1 MAITIQH
8 KRNSGSGNV
17 PTESD
22 MEQGEIAIN
31 LADLRMFTKDH
42 NGAIKR
48 IGGEDV
54 VATLDMTVGQGLIAN
69 GTSGTDREFVPPEG
83 TLRGI
88 SVTGFKMNFTKA
100 DGTATTYNIFN
111 QMMLFSLFQGHFVSN
126 SIFNAHN
133 HNVSREVTFD
143 NDVSL
148 PTNPNGTTITTDVP
162 N

>member
-1 MAITIQH
+1 MAQLNIQH
-8 KRNSGSGNV
+8 HRSGTAGNV
-17 PTESD
+17 PAAND
-22 MEQGEIAIN
+22 IQQGEIAIN

-42 NGAIKR
+42 NNAIKR

-54 VATLDMTVGQGLIAN
+54 VATLDMTVGQGSVTN
-69 GTSGTDREFVPPEG
+69 GTGTRANVPAEG
-83 TLRGI
+83 TLKGI
-88 SVTGFKMNFTKA
+88 TVTGFKMNFTKA
-100 DGTATTYNIFN
+100 DGTLTTYNIFQ

-133 HNVSREVTFD
+133 HNVSREITFD

-148 PTNPNGTTITTDVP
+148 PANPNGTTITTDVP

>member
-1 MAITIQH
+1 MALHIQH
-8 KRNSGSGNV
+8 KRSQQTGDQ
-17 PTESD
+17 PTATEI
-22 MEQGEIAIN
+22 EIGEIALN

-54 VATLDMTVGQGLIAN
+54 AATLDLTVGQGSVTN
-69 GTSGTDREFVPPEG
+69 GTGTRVNVPAEG

-148 PTNPNGTTITTDVP
+148 PANPNGTTITTGVP

>member
-1 MAITIQH
+1 MAIAIQH
-8 KRNSGSGNV
+8 KRSQTTGDQ
-17 PTESD
+17 PTATEIA
-22 MEQGEIAIN
+22 QGEIALN

-54 VATLDMTVGQGLIAN
+54 AATLDLTVGQGSVTN
-69 GTSGTDREFVPPEG
+69 GTGTRANVPAEG

-111 QMMLFSLFQGHFVSN
+111 QMMLFSLFQGHFVSQ
-126 SIFNAHN
+126 SIFNTHN
-133 HNVSREVTFD
+133 HNVSREITFD

-148 PTNPNGTTITTDVP
+148 PANPNGTTITTGVP